1 MRLYRLKRIKEMAIK
16 KMPTDN
22 LINHIEVYQL
32 RDGSYLKI
40 FSPLYLKFFD
50 TKDGNLL
57 EDKILDSE
65 YEELTPEI
73 IKPSYACFENGEFN
87 SYVTLPSG
95 GIDFVQAMYSTDMR
109 NQFSLKYF
117 NAFYRK
123 LESAVDRANK
133 AGVVFPDLCT
143 EGNIHFTQD
152 GQIKFIDYDG
162 LQIGDREDKLFLSTA
177 LGEESQYNI
186 TKYRKNN
193 LYTSELDKKSII
205 IHYFAYVFGID
216 LTDVGQINSV
226 TNKVIT
232 VEEKLRAAMIFDDDI
247 IEAVSTAFKST
258 GQNSFITPL
267 MQRYEKTHML
277 LPTEKSKIL
286 VPQHS
291 FRY

>member
-1 MRLYRLKRIKEMAIK
+1 MRLCRLKRIKEMVIEQI
-16 KMPTDN
+16 PSDN
-22 LINHIEVYQL
+22 LDNHIEVFRL
-32 RDGSYLKI
+32 SDGSYLKV
-40 FSPLYLKFFD
+40 FSPMYLKYFD
-50 TKDGNLL
+50 TKNGNLL
-57 EDKILDSE
+57 EDKILGAE
-65 YEELTPEI
+65 YELLTPEI

-87 SYVTLPSG
+87 AYVTLPSM
-95 GIDFVQAMYSTDMR
+95 GIDFVQAMYNTDIH

-117 NAFYRK
+117 NDFYRK

-143 EGNIHFTQD
+143 EGNIHFTSN
-152 GQIKFIDYDG
+152 GQIRFIDYDG
-162 LQIGDREDKLFLSTA
+162 LQIGTGEDRLFLSTA
-177 LGEESQYNI
+177 LGDEGQYNVS
-186 TKYRKNN
+186 KYKRNN

-216 LTDVGQINSV
+216 LTDVGQINPT
-226 TNKVIT
+226 TNKIIT
-232 VEEKLRAAMIFDDDI
+232 VEDKLSSAMIFDNEI

-267 MQRYEKTHML
+267 MQRYENTHML

-286 VPQHS
+286 VPSRS